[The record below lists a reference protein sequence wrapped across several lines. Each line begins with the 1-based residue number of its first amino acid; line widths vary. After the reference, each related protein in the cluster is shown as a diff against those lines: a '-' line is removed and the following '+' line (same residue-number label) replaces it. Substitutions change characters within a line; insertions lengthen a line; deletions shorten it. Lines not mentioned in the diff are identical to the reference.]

1 MGSGFK
7 VKKGQVNMGT
17 TTMDPKLWEAYRWCV
32 RNNIAISPKAKS
44 TTAWYVDIKNK
55 GKTHTS
61 PETYGKTEIW
71 EKIFEYCKF
80 YYDKHRR

>member
-7 VKKGQVNMGT
+7 AKKGQVNMGT
-17 TTMDPKLWEAYRWCV
+17 TTMNPKLWEAYRWCV

>member
-7 VKKGQVNMGT
+7 VKKGQANMGT
-17 TTMDPKLWEAYRWCV
+17 TTMDPKLWKAYRWCV

-44 TTAWYVDIKNK
+44 ITAWYVDIKNK

>member
-17 TTMDPKLWEAYRWCV
+17 TTMDPKLWKAYRWCV

-61 PETYGKTEIW
+61 PKTYGKTEIW

>member
-7 VKKGQVNMGT
+7 AKKGQVNMGT
-17 TTMDPKLWEAYRWCV
+17 TTMDPKLWKAYRWCV

>member
-7 VKKGQVNMGT
+7 AKKSQVNMGT

-44 TTAWYVDIKNK
+44 STAWYVDIKNK

-80 YYDKHRR
+80 YYDKHRK

>member
-17 TTMDPKLWEAYRWCV
+17 TTMYPKLWKAYRWCV

>member
-17 TTMDPKLWEAYRWCV
+17 TTMDPKLWKAYRWCV

-61 PETYGKTEIW
+61 PETYGRTEIW

>member
-7 VKKGQVNMGT
+7 AKKGQVNMGT
-17 TTMDPKLWEAYRWCV
+17 TTMDPKLWKAYRWCV

-61 PETYGKTEIW
+61 PETYSKTEIW

>member
-1 MGSGFK
+1 
-7 VKKGQVNMGT
+7 MGT
-17 TTMDPKLWEAYRWCV
+17 TTMDPKLWKAYRWCV

-55 GKTHTS
+55 DKTHTS

>member
-17 TTMDPKLWEAYRWCV
+17 TTLDPKLWKAYRWCV

>member
-7 VKKGQVNMGT
+7 AKKGQVNMGT
-17 TTMDPKLWEAYRWCV
+17 TPMNPKLWEAYRWCV

-44 TTAWYVDIKNK
+44 STAWYVDIKNK

-71 EKIFEYCKF
+71 KKIFEYCKF
-80 YYDKHRR
+80 YYDKHRK

>member
-1 MGSGFK
+1 
-7 VKKGQVNMGT
+7 MGT
-17 TTMDPKLWEAYRWCV
+17 TTMDPKLWKAYRWCV